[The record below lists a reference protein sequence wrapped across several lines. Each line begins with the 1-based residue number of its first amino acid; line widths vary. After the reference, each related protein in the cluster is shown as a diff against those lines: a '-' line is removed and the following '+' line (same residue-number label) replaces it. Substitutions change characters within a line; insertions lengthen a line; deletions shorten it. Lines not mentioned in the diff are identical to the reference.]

1 MRLCRQALLLAVFA
15 GLAMP
20 AAAQYTTN
28 GAAPSGYT
36 SKPAG
41 ATAATATPAAAPA
54 RKQVR
59 PSAGQPVFRPRPQ
72 EEIPAAAD
80 DELPSFEA
88 LESKSSVQK
97 EEENLP
103 PPPPPKGEIWVYIA
117 DMQYEDPNG
126 ATMACDWKVVVQNRT
141 DTKIEEMKLSYQ
153 LLDLFFHLYVDPI
166 EAGGSF
172 VAEHASFSQ
181 KCPALMHVKPKVG
194 VERCKFGILNGQE
207 CASYIIVK

>member
-1 MRLCRQALLLAVFA
+1 MRLCRQALLLAVLA
-15 GLAMP
+15 GLSMP

-41 ATAATATPAAAPA
+41 TTAAPATAAAPA

-88 LESKSSVQK
+88 LESKNSSQP

-117 DMQYEDPNG
+117 DMNYEDPHG
-126 ATMACDWKVVVQNRT
+126 ATVTCDWKVVVQNRS
-141 DTKIEEMKLSYQ
+141 DTKIDSMTISYT
-153 LLDLFFHLYVDPI
+153 LLDLYFLLYVKET

-172 VAEHASFSQ
+172 VQNHGSFSE
-181 KCPALMHVKPKVG
+181 KCPALSRVKPKVS
-194 VERCKFGILNGQE
+194 VERCKFGTLKDQE